1 MGNFNVAIGRGTLE
15 QDTKGN
21 KTVAVGQ
28 GALNA
33 QNFTTATDSHNTA
46 VGYDAGV
53 LLTTATTNTLLGST
67 AGDALETGN
76 NNVIIGFGCDA
87 HHPNGSNQI
96 VIGHNIQAPDNSH
109 FAFGQSGNVVSNQ
122 FTANAS
128 FSRSSD
134 ERLKKNIADD
144 TLGLSFIN
152 DLRTVTY
159 KWKASHELDS
169 SDSELSHLYKE
180 DPEDN
185 LMDTD
190 VIMHGLIAQEVK
202 TALDSAGVSTFGG
215 WSEDNTKVQQISR
228 EMFVIPLIKA
238 VQELSAQVTALQAE
252 VNTLKGG

>member
-1 MGNFNVAIGRGTLE
+1 M
-15 QDTKGN
+15 
-21 KTVAVGQ
+21 
-28 GALNA
+28 
-33 QNFTTATDSHNTA
+33 
-46 VGYDAGV
+46 
-53 LLTTATTNTLLGST
+53 
-67 AGDALETGN
+67 
-76 NNVIIGFGCDA
+76 
-87 HHPNGSNQI
+87 
-96 VIGHNIQAPDNSH
+96 
-109 FAFGQSGNVVSNQ
+109 
-122 FTANAS
+122 
-128 FSRSSD
+128 
-134 ERLKKNIADD
+134 
-144 TLGLSFIN
+144 GLSFIN